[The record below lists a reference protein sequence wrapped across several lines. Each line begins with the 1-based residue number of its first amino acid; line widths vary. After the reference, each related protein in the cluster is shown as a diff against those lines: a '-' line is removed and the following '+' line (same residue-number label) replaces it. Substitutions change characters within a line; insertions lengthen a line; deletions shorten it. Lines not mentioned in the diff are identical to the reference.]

1 MSASPLA
8 ERGLTC
14 GYYSRMNDS
23 DRNTEELQVS
33 WRAFVFG
40 PLATVLFFAALWLN
54 DGGTAVL
61 GIILLSASF
70 TLVMVWVMLAARATN
85 NPNSP
90 LTAFIPKLTAFL
102 VLCSGFLAATR
113 WKTDK
118 RISAIELGFAA
129 FYILAGYLA
138 NRTLDAKHKPPPL
151 KAVTRRRR

>member
-1 MSASPLA
+1 MDNADHNADDLP
-8 ERGLTC
+8 
-14 GYYSRMNDS
+14 
-23 DRNTEELQVS
+23 VS

-40 PLATVLFFAALWLN
+40 PLATLLFFAALWLN
-54 DGGTAVL
+54 DGGTAVY
-61 GIILLSASF
+61 GILLLSLSF

-90 LTAFIPKLTAFL
+90 LIAFIPKLTAFL
-102 VLCSGFLAATR
+102 VLGSGFLAATR
-113 WKTDK
+113 WKTDQ

-151 KAVTRRRR
+151 KAVTRHKR

>member
-1 MSASPLA
+1 MD
-8 ERGLTC
+8 
-14 GYYSRMNDS
+14 NS
-23 DRNTEELQVS
+23 DRNAHSDRNAEDLQVS

-61 GIILLSASF
+61 GIILLSVSF
-70 TLVMVWVMLAARATN
+70 TLVMVWVMLAARATH

-90 LTAFIPKLTAFL
+90 LIAFIPKLTAFL
-102 VLCSGFLAATR
+102 VLGSGFLAATR
-113 WKTDK
+113 WETDK
-118 RISAIELGFAA
+118 RISAIELGFAG

-151 KAVTRRRR
+151 KAVTRRKR